1 MAFVYLFIIHTI
13 WNNVCI
19 LFNIQTTKYPKEL
32 AKEKLQIS
40 TTYNE
45 KKNRVEKIN
54 RHREIIQMLAITES
68 LYSVS
73 VYKWK
78 DSFLWIIN
86 YLYNG
91 HKLPSKAYEV
101 IIKVMLHNP

>member
-1 MAFVYLFIIHTI
+1 
-13 WNNVCI
+13 

-73 VYKWK
+73 VYK
-78 DSFLWIIN
+78 
-86 YLYNG
+86 
-91 HKLPSKAYEV
+91 
-101 IIKVMLHNP
+101 